1 MAKRRML
8 HIQLIRQDDFLEL
21 PLSAQYLYVQCVME
35 ADDDGFITNPKSLA
49 RLLGCTA
56 KDVEALVAKHFLLA
70 FPSGVMAIR
79 HWFWH
84 NVLRKDRYTPSLLP
98 ERDKIRRCRDG
109 SYEMATNWQPN
120 GNQMATK
127 WHHR

>member
-21 PLSAQYLYVQCVME
+21 PLSAQYLYLQCVME

-56 KDVEALVAKHFLLA
+56 KDVEALVAGGYMLPFS
-70 FPSGVMAIR
+70 SGVMAVR
-79 HWFWH
+79 HWAWH
-84 NVLRKDRYTPSLLP
+84 NQIRKDRYIPSVLP
-98 ERDKIRRCRDG
+98 ERKQVRLGDD
-109 SYEMATNWQPN
+109 SLYELINP
-120 GNQMATK
+120 
-127 WHHR
+127 